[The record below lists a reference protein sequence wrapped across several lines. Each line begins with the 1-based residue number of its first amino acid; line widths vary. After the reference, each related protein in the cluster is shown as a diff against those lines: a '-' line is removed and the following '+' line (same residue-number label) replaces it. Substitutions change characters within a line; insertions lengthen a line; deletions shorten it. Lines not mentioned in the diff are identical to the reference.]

1 MPYAITALTV
11 ALFFVGAMIAAIL
24 AGRRVGQQRLA
35 EDPSG
40 AFDGLG
46 VIDAAVFAIFGLL
59 VAFTFSGAG
68 TRFDERRTLIV
79 QEANSVGTAWLRLD
93 LLPAEAQ
100 PPLRQMFRDYLD
112 ARIAS
117 TALMPDAAAAGQQ
130 DDRALALQ
138 SQIWAAALS
147 AVQMPGLSPAVPSLM
162 LPALNEMFD
171 ISITRKMTAERH
183 PPLAIWVLFCLLAL
197 VSAFLAGLGTART
210 RRISL
215 PHLLGFPVV
224 LVSVVLLDIA
234 LEHPRLGLVTL
245 ASFDQAL
252 LDVRASMDQAQTSG

>member
-1 MPYAITALTV
+1 MSYAITALIIGLV
-11 ALFFVGAMIAAIL
+11 FVGAMMAAIL

-35 EDPSG
+35 EDPSA
-40 AFDGLG
+40 AFEGLG

-59 VAFTFSGAG
+59 IAFTFSGAG
-68 TRFDERRTLIV
+68 ARFDERRSLIV
-79 QEANSVGTAWLRLD
+79 QEANTVGTAWLRLD

-100 PPLRQMFRDYLD
+100 PSLRQMFRDYLD

-117 TALMPDAAAAGQQ
+117 TALMPDVTAARQQ

-138 SQIWAAALS
+138 SQIWSAAVT
-147 AVQMPGLSPAVPSLM
+147 AVQMPGLSPAVPSLV
-162 LPALNEMFD
+162 LPALNDMFD

-197 VSAFLAGLGTART
+197 VSAFLAGLGTARSS
-210 RRISL
+210 RISL

-224 LVSVVLLDIA
+224 LASVVLLDIA

-245 ASFDQAL
+245 SSFDRAL
-252 LDVRASMDQAQTSG
+252 MDVRASMDQAQTPG